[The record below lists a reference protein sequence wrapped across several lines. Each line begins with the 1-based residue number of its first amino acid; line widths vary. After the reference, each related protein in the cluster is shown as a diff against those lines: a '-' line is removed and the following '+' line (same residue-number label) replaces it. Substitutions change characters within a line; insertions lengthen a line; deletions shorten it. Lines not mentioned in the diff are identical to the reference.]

1 MVAEDSQVISG
12 NYWAR
17 THLQQLLN
25 ATAMNIVRVIA
36 WLKGEPLGERRRKPG
51 YFARL
56 APHPLSRQTVLC

>member
-1 MVAEDSQVISG
+1 L
-12 NYWAR
+12 AR

-36 WLKGEPLGERRRKPG
+36 WLKGEPVGERRRKPG

-56 APHPLSRQTVLC
+56 APHPLSRQAVLC